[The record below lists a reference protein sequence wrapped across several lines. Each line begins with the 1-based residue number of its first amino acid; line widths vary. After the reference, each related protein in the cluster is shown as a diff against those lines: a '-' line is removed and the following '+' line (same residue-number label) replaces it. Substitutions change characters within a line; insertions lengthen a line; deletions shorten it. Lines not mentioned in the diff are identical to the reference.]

1 MVMIRLAIVE
11 DDEQVAETIEGYV
24 ARYADENGRHIEIS
38 RCRDGDQITE
48 NYRPEYDIILMDI
61 QMSFMDGMTAARR
74 IREKD
79 QEVIII
85 FVTNMAKYA
94 LQGYTVNAFDFIV
107 KPVQFFSFSR
117 RLDRAVNRLAKK
129 TKDTIMVRTVDGV
142 HKLDVE
148 DIFYVESLGHRL
160 IFHTRAGCLNV
171 KYVSMQNTE
180 EKLISLHFF
189 RSNKGYLVN
198 LEYVEGVVDNCA
210 LVHGE
215 RLIISRGKR
224 NAFMEALTEYVG
236 ETIK

>member
-11 DDEQVAETIEGYV
+11 DDEYV
-24 ARYADENGRHIEIS
+24 AGTIKNYAIRYADENGRHIEIS
-38 RCRDGDQITE
+38 LYRDGDQIAD
-48 NYRPEYDIILMDI
+48 NYKPNYDIILMDI
-61 QMSFMDGMTAARR
+61 QMSFMDGMTAAQL

-85 FVTNMAKYA
+85 FITNLAKYA
-94 LQGYTVNAFDFIV
+94 LQGYTVDAFDFIV

-117 RLDRAVNRLAKK
+117 RLDRAVNRIAKK
-129 TKDTIMVRTVDGV
+129 AKDSIIVHAGDGV

-148 DIFYVESLGHRL
+148 DIFYIESLGHRL
-160 IFHTRAGCLNV
+160 IFHTRTGSLDI
-171 KYVSMQNTE
+171 KYVTMQDTE
-180 EKLISLHFF
+180 EKLAPLNFF

-198 LEYVEGVVDNCA
+198 LEYVEGVVDGCA
-210 LVHGE
+210 IVHGD

-236 ETIK
+236 EEIR